1 MEIELS
7 HTNDFSEEEIAAVRE
22 QADREHLHGRE
33 ERVANLARLGL
44 WDASRLTFNERGM
57 KIKAILIG
65 DPNSSEAELA
75 VMFPYLFGEHNS
87 EQKAKLEQRLL
98 ELSLAWVT
106 ERGFVF
112 LNARGHKVMRDVYWL
127 RH

>member
-1 MEIELS
+1 METELS
-7 HTNDFSEEEIAAVRE
+7 DTNDFSEEEIAAVRE
-22 QADREHLHGRE
+22 HADREHLWGWE
-33 ERVANLARLGL
+33 ERAANLARLGL

-57 KIKAILIG
+57 KIRAILIG
-65 DPNSSEAELA
+65 DPSPSEAELA
-75 VMFPYLFGEHNS
+75 VMFPYLFGENS
-87 EQKAKLEQRLL
+87 PEQKARFEQRLL
-98 ELSLAWVT
+98 ELNLAWVT